1 MLLMR
6 LGRAATAQEVVRHD
20 REASSLEVLD
30 LRPPVH
36 HRCAG
41 AVHEDHDVARP
52 AVDESA
58 GAMVD
63 SKDPPRP
70 HLHTL
75 GGQRRLRLLEWVH
88 RSSLGL
94 AFLPQPL
101 FSTARRRTALA
112 SSASAQVQNR
122 DFVAAPPLMDKIVR
136 DRIHKTCKKKGCI
149 LSAAV

>member
-6 LGRAATAQEVVRHD
+6 LGRAATAQEVVRHN
-20 REASSLEVLD
+20 REARSLEVLD

-36 HRCAG
+36 QRCAG

-52 AVDESA
+52 AVDDSA
-58 GAMVD
+58 GTMVD

-94 AFLPQPL
+94 ALL
-101 FSTARRRTALA
+101 AGSARPRSCRLGALGA
-112 SSASAQVQNR
+112 AASAQ
-122 DFVAAPPLMDKIVR
+122 
-136 DRIHKTCKKKGCI
+136 G
-149 LSAAV
+149 

>member
-6 LGRAATAQEVVRHD
+6 LGRAATAQEVVRHN
-20 REASSLEVLD
+20 REARSLEVLD

-36 HRCAG
+36 QRCAG

-52 AVDESA
+52 AVDDSA
-58 GAMVD
+58 GTMVD

-88 RSSLGL
+88 RAAWGWRSSPAAQAALGPARL
-94 AFLPQPL
+94 AL
-101 FSTARRRTALA
+101 RRDA
-112 SSASAQVQNR
+112 ASAQVQNR
-122 DFVAAPPLMDKIVR
+122 GHI
-136 DRIHKTCKKKGCI
+136 
-149 LSAAV
+149 